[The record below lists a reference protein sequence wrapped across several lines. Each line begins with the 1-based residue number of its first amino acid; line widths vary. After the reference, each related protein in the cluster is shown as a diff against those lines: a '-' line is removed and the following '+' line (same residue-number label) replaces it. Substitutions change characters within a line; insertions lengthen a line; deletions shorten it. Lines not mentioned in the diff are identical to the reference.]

1 MADITLKNIESRLK
15 RLEDAVFHKKRASHR
30 TSGKVNNFGGPSGG
44 LRYLFAKGFFSEK
57 RYFANV
63 RKALEKNGYHYSA
76 QAAQMALTR
85 LSKSGGPLVTIR
97 QNGKKVYVARK

>member
-1 MADITLKNIESRLK
+1 MTDLTLKKIELRLK
-15 RLEDAVFHKKRASHR
+15 RLEDAVFHRNRASNR
-30 TSGKVNNFGGPSGG
+30 SSGKSDDFGGPSGG
-44 LRYLFAKGFFSEK
+44 LRYLFAKGFVSEK

-63 RKALEKNGYHYSA
+63 RKALEKDGYHYSA

-85 LSKSGGPLVTIR
+85 LSKSGGPLVTLR